1 MDTLPGWNPGMTKRE
16 YAASLGLAVA
26 GARGRLSREAH
37 AAIDKAISAGYT
49 FAEPQVIV
57 KSANPPKPAQVR
69 VKREP
74 VESVGVAG
82 DVKQRYTMD
91 QEFVGTDSNGKKRT
105 VNARQACG
113 NCRYSLTSHV
123 CNEPVVLIGSPLEW
137 ITVRPKGE

>member
-1 MDTLPGWNPGMTKRE
+1 MQTKRE

-37 AAIDKAISAGYT
+37 AAIDKAIAEGMQ
-49 FAEPQVIV
+49 FAEPQVTV
-57 KSANPPKPAQVR
+57 KVAKPAKPAQVR

-91 QEFVGTDSNGKKRT
+91 QEFVGTDSLGKKRT

-113 NCRYSLTSHV
+113 NCRY
-123 CNEPVVLIGSPLEW
+123 
-137 ITVRPKGE
+137 